1 MRYVAYLIALALF
14 AATGCG
20 GGGSTSTTS
29 YQAPPPPPPT
39 VTVYP
44 AKAITPVGT
53 FQPFTATE
61 IGSAAPLK
69 WTASAGTIDQAGNYT
84 APLAVPAGGTAKVTA
99 STTTKPVVSGSATVT
114 ITTQPVTLSITPLTA
129 TVKAGFSQAYAGVV
143 GGTTNIGVTWSVTGS
158 PGDTTFPGFIT
169 SGLYTAPS
177 PIFAPDT
184 FLILAT
190 SNADPTKTASATV
203 SVVPLENQLE
213 QTFPIKL
220 GTSGINAKVSD
231 CCTGTLGS
239 LLVDQKGKQYILS
252 NNHVLGRLGH
262 ASPGEAI
269 IQPGYVDTLCD
280 RTMPHTVANLTYVPP
295 INTGLV
301 DAAIAQ
307 VVAGAVDPKGE
318 IIGLGGV
325 ASDGSYI
332 PAAPANS
339 IATATVGM
347 PVAKSGR
354 TTGLSCSSVIAV
366 AARVCIEYG
375 PDCGNPSTYNV
386 CFSGQVITGGSSFAR
401 PGDSGSLILDADTAQ
416 PLAMVVGGN
425 GQFTSANPVG
435 DILNALKTGTGST
448 FRFVGAGQHRI
459 NCAPPG
465 AVSREE
471 LMGTSPAVPNEEIA
485 HAIEVQ
491 KRNESVIMR
500 DPAVLAI
507 GIGRDENSGHP
518 AVLVFLD
525 QAKLHIPLPAALE
538 GVPVRLIKTGRFRA
552 INSRAPN
559 RETTACKRVPA
570 GF

>member
-1 MRYVAYLIALALF
+1 
-14 AATGCG
+14 
-20 GGGSTSTTS
+20 
-29 YQAPPPPPPT
+29 
-39 VTVYP
+39 
-44 AKAITPVGT
+44 VGT

-61 IGSAAPLK
+61 IGSASRLK
-69 WTASAGTIDQAGNYT
+69 WTASAGTIDQEGNYT
-84 APLAVPAGGTAKVTA
+84 APLSVPAGGTAKVTA
-99 STTTKPVVSGSATVT
+99 STMTKPLVSGSATVT
-114 ITTQPVTLSITPLTA
+114 STTQPVTLSITPSTA

-143 GGTTNIGVTWSVTGS
+143 GGTTNTGITWFVTDA
-158 PGDTTFPGFIT
+158 PGDTTFAGFIS

-177 PIFAPDT
+177 PVFAPDT
-184 FLILAT
+184 FLISAI
-190 SNADPTKTASATV
+190 SNADPSKTASATV
-203 SVVPLENQLE
+203 SVVPLENQVE
-213 QTFPIKL
+213 QTFPIRL
-220 GTSGINAKVSD
+220 GTSGVNAKVSD

-269 IQPGYVDTLCD
+269 IQPGYVDTMCD

-295 INTGLV
+295 INTGVV

-307 VVAGAVDPKGE
+307 VVPGAVDPKGE

-332 PAAPANS
+332 PAPPANTL
-339 IATATVGM
+339 ATATVGL

-354 TTGLSCSSVIAV
+354 TTGLSCGSVIAIS
-366 AARVCIEYG
+366 ARVCVDYSPE
-375 PDCGNPSTYNV
+375 CGNPAAYSV
-386 CFSGQVITGGSSFAR
+386 CFSGQVITGGSSFVR

-435 DILNALKTGTGST
+435 DILNALKAGTGST

-459 NCAPPG
+459 SCALPG

-471 LMGTSPAVPNEEIA
+471 LIGTSTAIPREEIA
-485 HAIEVQ
+485 YAIDVQ
-491 KRNESVIMR
+491 KRHESAIMKN
-500 DPAVLAI
+500 PAVLAI
-507 GIGRDENSGHP
+507 GIGNSDVNPGYP
-518 AVLVFLD
+518 AVLILVD
-525 QAKLHIPLPAALE
+525 KAKAHGPLPSALE
-538 GVPVRLIKTGRFRA
+538 GIPVRLIKTGRFRA
-552 INSRAPN
+552 ITRA
-559 RETTACKRVPA
+559 EKHESTACQRGSA